1 MVVRLPRPMPRSRSL
16 LLLLALLCLVV
27 KPIIGFA
34 GDLHRDLHAA
44 HETAGASLATD
55 AADHDQ
61 PGEGLHQLLHVDL
74 CCGNAVL
81 ATEPMLVLL
90 QLPSLPPAVAADWPA
105 VSPRLAKALRPPI
118 TV

>member
-1 MVVRLPRPMPRSRSL
+1 MLRRSQPVPRWRSL
-16 LLLLALLCLVV
+16 LLLLALLCLVI

-44 HETAGASLATD
+44 HETVGALGAPD

-61 PGEGLHQLLHVDL
+61 PDKGLHQLLHVDL

-81 ATEPMLVLL
+81 TTEPAMLLL
-90 QLPSLPPAVAADWPA
+90 QLPKLPPAIAIVWLAIP
-105 VSPRLAKALRPPI
+105 PRLATDLRPPI
-118 TV
+118 SI